1 VETHIKGENSMS
13 DNPLVV
19 VNNPVP
25 QEIVVAKKMNA
36 LSRLFQLKP
45 SILELVSKA
54 TRQEGATPGTFRV
67 TSTNEA
73 FKEMRVVMVMEPQ
86 EQREMYRKGEYTK
99 DAKEC
104 FSLDNVSPHPRAKQ
118 PPALYCSTCPMGDVM
133 WDGWRKA
140 KDRGISGDQL
150 TALLPRCKK
159 FWHLFIVDRNTKV
172 PYWMNIK
179 GMSVKPFEAA
189 MQNVA
194 RLFQMI
200 IANIKA
206 EIKAGKDVTMPN
218 SIGEVIWK
226 ISFTMVP
233 KLEAGTWQ
241 ANFKDFKVM
250 SPEDAAEFGQ
260 IYADIVSR
268 KQEVQSQESAEQEAE
283 ATASV
288 VEQPSA
294 SATAGPVS
302 STVAEANAKIVI

>member
-1 VETHIKGENSMS
+1 MS
-13 DNPLVV
+13 ENPLVV

-25 QEIVVAKKMNA
+25 QDIVIAKKVNA
-36 LSRLFQLKP
+36 LSRLFTLKP

-54 TRQEGATPGTFRV
+54 TRQEGAEPGTFRV
-67 TSTNEA
+67 TSTNEK
-73 FKEMRVVMVMEPQ
+73 FKDMRAVIVLEPI
-86 EQREMYRKGEYTK
+86 EQREMYRRGEYTK

-104 FSLDNVSPHPRAKQ
+104 FSLDNVQPHARAKN
-118 PPALYCSTCPMGDVM
+118 PPAMYCASCPMGDSM

-140 KDRGISGDQL
+140 KDRGVSGDQL
-150 TALLPRCKK
+150 SALLPKCRRY
-159 FWHLFIVDRNTKV
+159 WHLFLVERTTKT
-172 PYWMNIK
+172 PYYMNIK
-179 GMSVKPFEAA
+179 GTSVKPFESA

-206 EIKAGKDVTMPN
+206 EMKAGKDVVMPS

-226 ISFTMVP
+226 ISFTMYP
-233 KLEAGTWQ
+233 ELKAGTWQ
-241 ANFKDFKVM
+241 TGFKDFKVM

-268 KQEVQSQESAEQEAE
+268 KQEVQTQEAAEAE
-283 ATASV
+283 AELTEAPA
-288 VEQPSA
+288 E

-302 STVAEANAKIVI
+302 VSVAEQNSRIII

>member
-1 VETHIKGENSMS
+1 MS

>member
-1 VETHIKGENSMS
+1 MS

-19 VNNPVP
+19 VNNTVP
-25 QEIVVAKKMNA
+25 QELVIAKKVNA
-36 LSRLFQLKP
+36 LSRLFTLKP

-54 TRQEGATPGTFRV
+54 SRQEGAKPGTFRV

-73 FKEMRVVMVMEPQ
+73 FTEMRAVIVLEPV
-86 EQREMYRKGEYTK
+86 EQREMYRRGEYTK
-99 DAKEC
+99 EAKEC
-104 FSLDNVSPHPRAKQ
+104 FSLDNVQPHSRAKN

-140 KDRGISGDQL
+140 KDRGVSGEALSAL
-150 TALLPRCKK
+150 TPRCRRY
-159 FWHLFIVDRNTKV
+159 WHLFLVERATKT
-172 PYWMNIK
+172 PYYMNIK
-179 GMSVKPFEAA
+179 GTSVKPFESA

-206 EIKAGKDVTMPN
+206 EIKAGNDVVMPS

-226 ISFTMVP
+226 ISFTMYP
-233 KLEAGTWQ
+233 ELKTGTWQ
-241 ANFKDFKVM
+241 TGFKDFKVM

-268 KQEVQSQESAEQEAE
+268 KQEVQTQEAAEAE
-283 ATASV
+283 AELVEAPAAST
-288 VEQPSA
+288 
-294 SATAGPVS
+294 TAGPVS
-302 STVAEANAKIVI
+302 VSVTEQNKQIQI